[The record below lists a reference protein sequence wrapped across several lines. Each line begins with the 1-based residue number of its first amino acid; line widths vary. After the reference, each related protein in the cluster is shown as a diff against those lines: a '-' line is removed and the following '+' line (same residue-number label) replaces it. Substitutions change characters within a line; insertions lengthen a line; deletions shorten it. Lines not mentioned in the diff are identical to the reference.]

1 MSYLLEAA
9 SEDVPREEGGMGRT
23 NHEMSLTK
31 LRRTS
36 VGFCSW
42 QQKRNALLVE
52 RNTGL
57 GIEGGGGGGAEE
69 IGGDD
74 LILGVAARTR
84 TSALARA
91 RQGQKNALEDTLE
104 VGLGSLLHGG
114 LDLVVG
120 SGLLNASSEVDDR
133 DRKSVV

>member
-1 MSYLLEAA
+1 M
-9 SEDVPREEGGMGRT
+9 
-23 NHEMSLTK
+23 
-31 LRRTS
+31 
-36 VGFCSW
+36 GFCSW

-133 DRKSVV
+133 DVGAVQESPSAALLASS